1 MDVVDRRRLG
11 LIPERRAQLKYRK
24 RMANGLELAVKHD
37 IVWLSDRCDRRPGKG
52 LSWQARPKPSARA
65 LDAAQ
70 PVPIPNIAGEIGT
83 PLWRWVRY
91 DEALG
96 QSVGSRLRL

>member
-37 IVWLSDRCDRRPGKG
+37 IVWLSDRCDRRPGRKG
-52 LSWQARPKPSARA
+52 TILASGPKPSARA
-65 LDAAQ
+65 LDAVQ
-70 PVPIPNIAGEIGT
+70 PVPIPNTAGEIGT
-83 PLWRWVRY
+83 PLWR
-91 DEALG
+91 
-96 QSVGSRLRL
+96 